1 MATQSPSPLE
11 FYNAFWEVAS
21 EQTGSLL
28 DCWMNYQDFTSLM
41 RSRMFPEIARRLG
54 VCCYQRDY
62 YTLDGIFY
70 RERDDK
76 NFPEYMTYA
85 KFISVALEH
94 ENDAGR
100 SQVEMNK
107 LQLFNTPLK
116 VLITY
121 PTKRD
126 PSEKL
131 LAKYEEIVS
140 GADIFNDMSTLRRQL
155 VIFGSRKDERPIWEA
170 FVYSQGKFVPVER
183 QPSIQG
189 KAAPSQ

>member
-1 MATQSPSPLE
+1 MR
-11 FYNAFWEVAS
+11 
-21 EQTGSLL
+21 GS
-28 DCWMNYQDFTSLM
+28 
-41 RSRMFPEIARRLG
+41 MFPKIACRLG
-54 VCCYQRDY
+54 LCCYKRDY

-100 SQVEMNK
+100 SQIEMNK
-107 LQLFNTPLK
+107 LQLINTPLK

-131 LAKYEEIVS
+131 LEKYVEIVS
-140 GADIFNDMSTLRRQL
+140 GADIFSDISTLRRQL
-155 VIFGSRKDERPIWEA
+155 VIFGSRKGERPVWEG
-170 FVYSQGKFVPVER
+170 FVYSQSRFVPIEQEVE
-183 QPSIQG
+183 QPTVQAT
-189 KAAPSQ
+189 AASSQ